1 MFPYK
6 YQSDPVLIRMITT
19 KAAKEGAGRK
29 WITGMTILDNEL
41 FVAIEKREQIEVY
54 DSTELSFSHRMNLR
68 ELFNPLDIGSCNIK
82 KCLYIFDAKDDHQSP
97 EILRV
102 DPSGKLIKNWSS
114 AGDYYSR
121 LSVTDESNIILV
133 VHSTK
138 KLNEYSLDG
147 QLIRQINLPSDMHSD
162 PMHAVKLT
170 NGHFVVCHEG
180 HGVGYVLWM
189 QTETY

>member
-1 MFPYK
+1 MK
-6 YQSDPVLIRMITT
+6 
-19 KAAKEGAGRK
+19 
-29 WITGMTILDNEL
+29 ILDNEL

-54 DSTELSFSHRMNLR
+54 DSNEFSFSRRLNLR
-68 ELFNPLDIGSCNIK
+68 ELFNPLGIGSCKIN
-82 KCLYIFDAKDDHQSP
+82 KCLYIFDAKDDRQSP

-102 DPSGKLIKNWSS
+102 DPSGKLIKNWLS

-147 QLIRQINLPSDMHSD
+147 Q
-162 PMHAVKLT
+162 
-170 NGHFVVCHEG
+170 
-180 HGVGYVLWM
+180 
-189 QTETY
+189 